1 MKIVLSGTFLQPDIC
16 LRQIYTIRASC
27 WSGHNNRYCC
37 NNHFFYR
44 RQVTCDGHVVVHF
57 ALGAGYATIMPAS
70 FTWINRE
77 MALTGRFSAAYWSG
91 FFLGLMS
98 LPSLTGWL
106 FEAVVPMW
114 LPYMTL
120 LAGFGMAALFVV
132 INVVIMREHRRTKAR
147 AAVV

>member
-1 MKIVLSGTFLQPDIC
+1 MKLCYNLISILCLFCRFIRSELLVGLDIAIVIVAMTTLSIGAKSHSL
-16 LRQIYTIRASC
+16 
-27 WSGHNNRYCC
+27 
-37 NNHFFYR
+37 
-44 RQVTCDGHVVVHF
+44 VTWLCTS

-91 FFLGLMS
+91 FFLGFMS

-106 FEAVVPMW
+106 FEAVGPMW

-132 INVVIMREHRRTKAR
+132 INVVIMREHRRTKTR
-147 AAVV
+147 AAEV